1 MLTGTHAGQRT
12 SVHALCTYARRHVP
26 FGVLAPSC
34 VEDFNVLLFYVY
46 VARRPWVKPD
56 VIYEH
61 LCAIFAKHIIELR
74 ARLGIQADG
83 LV

>member
-1 MLTGTHAGQRT
+1 MYIYV
-12 SVHALCTYARRHVP
+12 SVAW
-26 FGVLAPSC
+26 
-34 VEDFNVLLFYVY
+34 
-46 VARRPWVKPD
+46 RPWVKPD

-61 LCAIFAKHIIELR
+61 LCAFFAKHIIELR